1 MADASQLFERLNAQF
16 GSNLELSE
24 DGQAIYCPKDS
35 IVKLLQVLGE
45 SQKYTFLTDLTAVE
59 NAEDL
64 EVVYH
69 VMMMENADLLRLKV
83 KLAKDSLRIPSIT
96 SLWASADV
104 LEREVFDLFGI
115 IFDGHDNLT
124 RILCPDDFVGH
135 PLRKDFKLD
144 IISRF

>member
-1 MADASQLFERLNAQF
+1 MADASQLFEKLNSQF
-16 GSNLELSE
+16 GSNLELPE
-24 DGQAIYCPKDS
+24 DRQAIYCPKDS
-35 IVKLLQVLGE
+35 IVKFLQVLSE

-69 VMMMENADLLRLKV
+69 VMMMENADLLRVKV
-83 KLAKDSLRIPSIT
+83 KLAKDSLRVPSIT

-115 IFDGHDNLT
+115 VFDGHDNLT

-135 PLRKDFKLD
+135 PLRKDFKLETV
-144 IISRF
+144 SRF